1 MVGREQGFTN
11 IDYINA
17 AVCFDSVLISQRLA
31 HGWGAIR
38 GYQGDFNMR
47 HALGVI
53 LLFVVGSANAA
64 TIVYAPDGDVT
75 GIGGLDIGGTL
86 YNVDF
91 EAEQSAFST
100 FGGEVDFWQF
110 ESEALNASSEINDLL
125 NAANAI
131 LVNNENQIRYQ
142 VNHGGEFSPR
152 AVANVNAS
160 IVPPNW
166 LVSGSGV
173 KDLTLTTAWSVVPL
187 PAAVWLFGSALA
199 GLGWFRRR
207 QTA

>member
-1 MVGREQGFTN
+1 MLR
-11 IDYINA
+11 
-17 AVCFDSVLISQRLA
+17 CVLIAYVISQRLA
-31 HGWGAIR
+31 HGWSAIR
-38 GYQGDFNMR
+38 VYQGDFKMR

-131 LVNNENQIRYQ
+131 SVNNENQIRYQ

-152 AVANVNAS
+152 AVASVNAS
-160 IVPPNW
+160 IDPPNW

-173 KDLTLTTAWSVVPL
+173 KDLSLTTAWSVVPL

-207 QTA
+207 QTG